1 MINLVLYILRIMRIR
16 FVRNVLVD
24 IQKTRLQEVWEKY
37 FNRWEEL
44 NIESVNY
51 SYRKDSADMITAE
64 GDIIEQVPI
73 DSFEVMQTPKEY
85 SSAARTL

>member
-1 MINLVLYILRIMRIR
+1 MRIR